1 MIPPAFSNTPDSIES
16 REFEQHL
23 QEGIHALKNGDRSLA
38 KRLLDQ
44 AALMNSADARVWV
57 WLSAT
62 TDDIDERRSY
72 LERAIAADPSNAT
85 AKRGLIMLNEKL
97 DKTRL
102 MPEGEAVV
110 PQATPTPD
118 EAVIKTYICPNC
130 GAKISFDVHDITLV
144 CGFCGFT
151 RKVDESVTNVSSDQ
165 VLDVVLPTT
174 PAHSW
179 AENQTR
185 VTCEQCGVVILLPPG
200 QTADS
205 CPYCASNRFIS
216 SSSIIELI
224 DPQVIGLFKVD
235 PEKAAQSIRTW
246 LGKGLLSPD
255 ELAAQHFGMQLH
267 PAYYPFWVFDGTLE
281 IPWFCDVNV
290 GSGKA
295 AVWEAHTGSQF
306 EMFDNVLIPGL
317 RKMSKLDLAGI
328 EPFNLND
335 LVEFSPD
342 YLAGWVAL
350 TYDQPLA
357 DASLE
362 AREKVIQSVRKSL
375 PGMIE
380 PNRPKRNFSIGAG
393 KWSGLTYKL
402 ALLPIYIGNYPF
414 QRKRFRLLVNGQTGK
429 VGGEKPVDTLK
440 TAILIFAGL
449 ILFAIFMVILWSL
462 WRWFTG

>member
-1 MIPPAFSNTPDSIES
+1 MLPPAFSNTPDSIES

-23 QEGIHALKNGDRSLA
+23 QDAIHAIKNGDRALA

-44 AALMNSADARVWV
+44 AALMNSGDARVWV

-62 TDDIDERRSY
+62 TDDFNERRSY

-85 AKRGLIMLNEKL
+85 AKRGLMMLTEKL
-97 DKTRL
+97 DKSRL
-102 MPEGEAVV
+102 MAEGEAYV
-110 PQATPTPD
+110 PQTTSSPEDAT
-118 EAVIKTYICPNC
+118 IKTYICPNC
-130 GAKISFDVHDITLV
+130 GAKISFDVNEITLV
-144 CGFCGFT
+144 CQFCGFT
-151 RKVDESVTNVSSDQ
+151 HKVDESVTSVSSDQ

-174 PAHSW
+174 PAHRW
-179 AENQTR
+179 AEAQTR
-185 VTCEQCGVVILLPPG
+185 VKCEQCGVVILLPTG

-216 SSSIIELI
+216 SPSLMELI
-224 DPQVIGLFKVD
+224 DPQVIGLFKLD
-235 PEKAAQSIRTW
+235 PEKAAKDIKAW
-246 LGKGLLSPD
+246 LGKGLFSPD
-255 ELAAQHFGMQLH
+255 DLAVQHSGMQLH

-290 GSGKA
+290 GSSRMP
-295 AVWEAHTGSQF
+295 VWEAHTGSQF
-306 EMFDNVLIPGL
+306 EMFDDVLIPGL

-328 EPFNLND
+328 EPFNLGD

-350 TYDQPLA
+350 TYDQTLA
-357 DASLE
+357 DASLK
-362 AREKVIQSVRKSL
+362 AREKVIQKVRSSL
-375 PGMIE
+375 PGLVE

-414 QRKRFRLLVNGQTGK
+414 QGRRYRLLVNGQTGK
-429 VGGEKPVDTLK
+429 VGGEKPVDNIK
-440 TAILIFAGL
+440 RAMIIIGGL
-449 ILFAIFMVILWSL
+449 ILLAIIMAIFWALWKWL
-462 WRWFTG
+462 LG